1 MNSDRKSDPYPK
13 LGQVRVHCVHLH
25 AHSLPCRAHS
35 TRRLHAASLGC
46 ARSVTRRPERV
57 YKYQVSHYSILEAK
71 VGNDKFPGFM
81 FVNKGKIV
89 ISKKDMYSINKLEMG
104 HSRN

>member
-1 MNSDRKSDPYPK
+1 MLRQLEQDPIMLNSICCHHICHQQNICNTPSRKSV
-13 LGQVRVHCVHLH
+13 Q
-25 AHSLPCRAHS
+25 
-35 TRRLHAASLGC
+35 
-46 ARSVTRRPERV
+46 
-57 YKYQVSHYSILEAK
+57 YQVSHYSILEAK
-71 VGNDKFPGFM
+71 VGNDKLPGFM

>member
-1 MNSDRKSDPYPK
+1 MF
-13 LGQVRVHCVHLH
+13 L
-25 AHSLPCRAHS
+25 
-35 TRRLHAASLGC
+35 RREDF
-46 ARSVTRRPERV
+46 VTSRPERV

>member
-1 MNSDRKSDPYPK
+1 MCQSCNTPSRKSV
-13 LGQVRVHCVHLH
+13 Q
-25 AHSLPCRAHS
+25 
-35 TRRLHAASLGC
+35 
-46 ARSVTRRPERV
+46 
-57 YKYQVSHYSILEAK
+57 YQVSHYSILEAK

>member
-1 MNSDRKSDPYPK
+1 MFLRREDF
-13 LGQVRVHCVHLH
+13 VT
-25 AHSLPCRAHS
+25 CRQ
-35 TRRLHAASLGC
+35 
-46 ARSVTRRPERV
+46 ERV

-104 HSRN
+104 HSRNLISYNCNN

>member
-1 MNSDRKSDPYPK
+1 MKWPVSGVETDFEFFIFN
-13 LGQVRVHCVHLH
+13 
-25 AHSLPCRAHS
+25 
-35 TRRLHAASLGC
+35 
-46 ARSVTRRPERV
+46 VTRRPERV